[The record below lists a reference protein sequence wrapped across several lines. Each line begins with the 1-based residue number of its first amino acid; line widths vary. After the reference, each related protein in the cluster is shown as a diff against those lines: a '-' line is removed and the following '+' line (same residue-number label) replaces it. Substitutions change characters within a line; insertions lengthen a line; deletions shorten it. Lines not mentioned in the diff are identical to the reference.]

1 MIRGK
6 GCQVVVYE
14 LYLESGPKRRKTMVH
29 VIDLLGCVATGPT
42 TEDALDATPTAIR
55 AFRRF
60 LHRHGEAGFD
70 DQDASV
76 ELRVVEHI
84 TEGDWLGNGSPYIT
98 FRHDLDPLADDE
110 IDRYLCRFRWLC
122 HELAG
127 WAETQSAD
135 QLDAQPP
142 MRGRTAR
149 AILLHVI
156 GSQGAYLASA
166 LGGAPGFSRL
176 QSAAER
182 GEVDIAEALRR
193 TATMV
198 ADRVHATT
206 PEERAAVRRL
216 PAGPR
221 SLRKAF
227 RRMLEHD
234 WEHLA
239 ELSRRPGGPQL

>member
-1 MIRGK
+1 
-6 GCQVVVYE
+6 VYA

-42 TEDALDATPTAIR
+42 TEDALDATPEAIR

-60 LHRHGEAGFD
+60 LHRHGEAVAG
-70 DQDASV
+70 DQDEPI

-98 FRHDLDPLADDE
+98 FRHDLDPLSDDE
-110 IDRYLCRFRWLC
+110 IDHYLRHFRWRC
-122 HELAG
+122 DELAD
-127 WAETQSAD
+127 WAATQSAD
-135 QLDAQPP
+135 QLDAEPP
-142 MRGRTAR
+142 VRGRTAR
-149 AILLHVI
+149 AILLHVL

-176 QSAAER
+176 HSATER
-182 GEVDIAEALRR
+182 GEVDIDEALRR

-198 ADRVHATT
+198 AERVQQTT
-206 PEERAAVRRL
+206 PEERAAVRQL

-234 WEHLA
+234 WEHLT
-239 ELSRRPGGPQL
+239 ELSRRPGGPRL